1 MIKRRAIQSCCGK
14 SSYLF
19 QSENPI
25 QKAHVVIFEGAGYSA
40 PPNFKD
46 HGVFYVRGPSIIA
59 TSPFGTNRISV
70 RCWGNDCDQ
79 ILDEFGVLLEKA
91 VNTI

>member
-1 MIKRRAIQSCCGK
+1 MKRRAIQSCCGK

-19 QSENPI
+19 QPDKPI
-25 QKAHVVIFEGAGYSA
+25 QKAHVDIFEGAGYSA
-40 PPNFKD
+40 PSNFKN
-46 HGVFYVRGPSIIA
+46 HGVFYVRGHNIIA

-70 RCWGNDCDQ
+70 RCWGDDCER
-79 ILDEFGVLLEKA
+79 ILDEFSILLEKA